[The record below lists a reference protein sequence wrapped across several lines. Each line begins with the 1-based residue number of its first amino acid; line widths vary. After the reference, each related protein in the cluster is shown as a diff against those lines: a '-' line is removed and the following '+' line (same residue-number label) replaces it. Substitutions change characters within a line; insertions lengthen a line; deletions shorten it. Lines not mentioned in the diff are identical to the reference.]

1 MVNPPPAAQLVV
13 GAFPMDRRSDADLVR
28 LVAEGNDAALAVV
41 FRRYG
46 LVVRR
51 TLQGQ
56 LRHDAAVDDLTQ
68 EVFLGFHRTAGNITE
83 PEKLRAYLIGT
94 AFRQAKQHIRQK
106 VRRRRLLG
114 FFGDSQQDTDF
125 GAPTAHARDDLR
137 CLHEVL
143 ERLPERLRD
152 SFILRY
158 IDDLG
163 PQDVADARNVS
174 LATAKRDIARARER
188 VVYHAR
194 REPALSGYLR
204 GHESLAPDVGAP
216 NFDAGEE
223 IASAPFAS
231 TPFPPTSADPPPA
244 GPSRTHLTRPVHP
257 ARAAEHSSAN
267 AMSRAATPTTST
279 PSDASEDSDRISASP
294 ESSRDIS

>member
-1 MVNPPPAAQLVV
+1 
-13 GAFPMDRRSDADLVR
+13 MDRRSDADLVR

-56 LRHDAAVDDLTQ
+56 LRDDGAVDDLTQ

-114 FFGDSQQDTDF
+114 FFGDSQLDQDF
-125 GAPTAHARDDLR
+125 GTPTAHARDDLR

-158 IDDLG
+158 VEELG

-188 VVYHAR
+188 VLYHAR

-204 GHESLAPDVGAP
+204 GSESLAPDFASEL
-216 NFDAGEE
+216 NTEE
-223 IASAPFAS
+223 IASAPFA
-231 TPFPPTSADPPPA
+231 TRGTPPPPQGSFSPA
-244 GPSRTHLTRPVHP
+244 PSKSKTVTK
-257 ARAAEHSSAN
+257 
-267 AMSRAATPTTST
+267 TTST
-279 PSDASEDSDRISASP
+279 ESDASEDSDRISASP

>member
-1 MVNPPPAAQLVV
+1 
-13 GAFPMDRRSDADLVR
+13 MDRRSDADLVR
-28 LVAEGNDAALAVV
+28 LVAQGNDAALAVV

-56 LRHDAAVDDLTQ
+56 LRDDAAVDDLTQ
-68 EVFLGFHRTAGNITE
+68 EVFLGFHKTAANITE
-83 PEKLRAYLIGT
+83 PDKLRAYLIGT

-114 FFGDSQQDTDF
+114 FFGDSQLDSDSGTP
-125 GAPTAHARDDLR
+125 APHARDDLR

-158 IDDLG
+158 VEELG

-188 VVYHAR
+188 VLYHAR

-204 GHESLAPDVGAP
+204 GNESFAPDGSGMDGA
-216 NFDAGEE
+216 AEE
-223 IASAPFAS
+223 NASGDDHDSEEAPQPTRSAFTHS
-231 TPFPPTSADPPPA
+231 PPTPPA
-244 GPSRTHLTRPVHP
+244 KTSPATH
-257 ARAAEHSSAN
+257 RAVAPTSSAQ
-267 AMSRAATPTTST
+267 ASSARTDAA
-279 PSDASEDSDRISASP
+279 EDSDRISASP

>member
-1 MVNPPPAAQLVV
+1 MVNVPPAAQLVV

-28 LVAEGNDAALAVV
+28 LVAQGNDAALAVV

-56 LRHDAAVDDLTQ
+56 LRDDAAVDDLTQ
-68 EVFLGFHRTAGNITE
+68 EVFLGFHKTAANITE
-83 PEKLRAYLIGT
+83 PDKLRAYLIGT

-114 FFGDSQQDTDF
+114 FFGDSQIDSDSGTP
-125 GAPTAHARDDLR
+125 APHARDDLR

-158 IDDLG
+158 VEELG

-188 VVYHAR
+188 VLYHAR

-204 GHESLAPDVGAP
+204 QSESFAPSGAG
-216 NFDAGEE
+216 DDG
-223 IASAPFAS
+223 I
-231 TPFPPTSADPPPA
+231 DD
-244 GPSRTHLTRPVHP
+244 
-257 ARAAEHSSAN
+257 
-267 AMSRAATPTTST
+267 
-279 PSDASEDSDRISASP
+279 DASEDDHDVEIPAPARSSVSHSAPTPPVKNRAVAPASPTSSAQASSTRMDVADDSDRISTSP